1 MVDLGDVKNALKK
14 KIHLCALYL
23 FFNMEFKEEEEE
35 TDQER
40 RRRRRMENDI
50 AVLNALEPP
59 LHLEQLFI
67 GCVHKCTTLYPN
79 WMMSKLT
86 YLKRLTLGRCPN
98 LVHLPPLGKLP
109 LLQVLN
115 IGDAPNVG
123 KVGEEFWGIDI
134 EEELLESS

>member
-14 KIHLCALYL
+14 KIHLSALYL

-59 LHLEQLFI
+59 LH
-67 GCVHKCTTLYPN
+67 
-79 WMMSKLT
+79 
-86 YLKRLTLGRCPN
+86 
-98 LVHLPPLGKLP
+98 
-109 LLQVLN
+109 
-115 IGDAPNVG
+115 
-123 KVGEEFWGIDI
+123 
-134 EEELLESS
+134 